1 MMNCKEVNKSVIK
14 FIEKELTP
22 EKEYE
27 FKEHLNGCTKC
38 SGIYSSI
45 EEGYS
50 NLNIAGEIEPKAFF
64 TERVMNKIDN
74 EKVNES
80 IFDVT
85 VDIAISKFFKKFA
98 YTGVAFIIALFILLY
113 TTDNLFL
120 FNNLAEDDGFNTNT
134 ISSVF
139 FENF

>member
-1 MMNCKEVNKSVIK
+1 MNCKQINKSVIE
-14 FIEKELTP
+14 FLEKELTP
-22 EKEYE
+22 EKENE
-27 FKEHLNGCTKC
+27 FNEHIKGCKEC
-38 SGIYSSI
+38 SRIYSSVAETYNAI
-45 EEGYS
+45 DT
-50 NLNIAGEIEPKAFF
+50 NQEIEPKAFF
-64 TERVMNKIDN
+64 TESVLNKIDN
-74 EKVNES
+74 EKVYES

-120 FNNLAEDDGFNTNT
+120 FNNLAEDDDFTTNK